1 MSNDNNEQTSITF
14 YISIIS
20 GFLLTI
26 SEILPYIRT
35 VKANGIIHSITN
47 FLIEK
52 SIVSDENTQNTDHN
66 EETQPLINNS
76 QVLDK
81 RQSTTTHLLSE
92 VSNVTITSQSVN
104 FTFHSPNVKLDFN
117 ESSN

>member
-35 VKANGIIHSITN
+35 VKANGIIHSI
-47 FLIEK
+47 
-52 SIVSDENTQNTDHN
+52 DA
-66 EETQPLINNS
+66 
-76 QVLDK
+76 
-81 RQSTTTHLLSE
+81 
-92 VSNVTITSQSVN
+92 
-104 FTFHSPNVKLDFN
+104 
-117 ESSN
+117 